1 MIMHDLGKHLRIRDV
16 KNKKKSQKKLPVEI
30 RGRMVLLQAGLLK
43 YASSF
48 NVFKEPQ
55 WPPLVLHG
63 ESLDVESLAEL
74 L

>member
-1 MIMHDLGKHLRIRDV
+1 
-16 KNKKKSQKKLPVEI
+16 
-30 RGRMVLLQAGLLK
+30 MVLLQAGLLK